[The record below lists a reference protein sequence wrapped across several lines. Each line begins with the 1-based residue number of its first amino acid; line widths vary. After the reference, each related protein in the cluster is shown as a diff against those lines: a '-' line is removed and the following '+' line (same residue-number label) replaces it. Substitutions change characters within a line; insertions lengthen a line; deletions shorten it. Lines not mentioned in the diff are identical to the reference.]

1 MPEST
6 ELETLSTAV
15 FGVLVLIVMPA
26 STVPVRTNVFVPVPF
41 VAVTVELPEVP
52 TLRSSVAA
60 VPESEIGFAT
70 LIVFDV
76 DSASVVDTPK
86 LLVAL
91 AGDAVALLY
100 VSKRATACKSAL
112 ETVRAGAEFVTLTSS
127 IAR

>member
-1 MPEST
+1 VPEST

-26 STVPVRTNVFVPVPF
+26 STVPVRANVFVPVPF
-41 VAVTVELPEVP
+41 VAVTVELPATP
-52 TLRSSVAA
+52 TFRLSVAA
-60 VPESEIGFAT
+60 VPDSEIGFAM

-91 AGDAVALLY
+91 AGDAVAFWY
-100 VSKRATACKSAL
+100 
-112 ETVRAGAEFVTLTSS
+112 
-127 IAR
+127 